1 MKTTYKQWLLGI
13 AGLMFLSLASSA
25 DSLSNSDPAINNN
38 LSGPNS
44 NVENVNEEP
53 VSSPASTPA
62 STPASEPSVSESAA
76 PQTEMA
82 GFSRGTVARSI
93 FTTLIDDREPVDKI
107 KQVPEKSNDV
117 FYFTELRDMSGQTAK
132 HRWEF
137 KGKVVAE
144 VDFKVRGPRWRV
156 WSKKSFT
163 PGWSGD
169 WKVSVVNGANE
180 IISEEIIAFNEPTK
194 DILEEET
201 ISNSSTVDEMNGSK
215 NHMNEEKTNTEGTRM
230 IEPSSPASLN

>member
-1 MKTTYKQWLLGI
+1 MKTTYKQWLLGA

-25 DSLSNSDPAINNN
+25 DSLSNSEPAINNN
-38 LSGPNS
+38 LSDPNS
-44 NVENVNEEP
+44 NVENINEEP
-53 VSSPASTPA
+53 VSTPA
-62 STPASEPSVSESAA
+62 STPTSKPSKSDSAA
-76 PQTEMA
+76 PPTEMA

-107 KQVPEKSNDV
+107 KQVPEKTNDV

-180 IISEEIIAFNEPTK
+180 IISEEIIAFNEPTN
-194 DILEEET
+194 DLLEEQT
-201 ISNSSTVDEMNGSK
+201 SSNSSTVDEMKGSK
-215 NHMNEEKTNTEGTRM
+215 NHMNEEKINTEGSKM